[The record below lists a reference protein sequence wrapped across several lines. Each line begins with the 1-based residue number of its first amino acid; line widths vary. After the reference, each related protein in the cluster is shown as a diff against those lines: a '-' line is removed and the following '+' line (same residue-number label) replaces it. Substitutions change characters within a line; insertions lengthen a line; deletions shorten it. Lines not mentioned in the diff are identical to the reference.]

1 MERANK
7 LDLKKF
13 FLKSYFKKRVAQGK
27 VDIPYLEL
35 VLTTKCT
42 LRCESCNNLM
52 QYFSS
57 KNQYTCTLEGILES
71 LDCLL
76 ENVESIQRL
85 RIIGGEP
92 LMFKELPQ
100 LVAALE
106 QRKKVRSF
114 DVLTN
119 ATIDFKEELLQAIK
133 KAKKF
138 RKVSISDYSTAPNLK
153 IPLKQES
160 IFKALKA
167 YKIPYSFN
175 SGGIWYKV
183 EKIYKR
189 NRTKE
194 GIIANFQACGM
205 PCVSLMSGDEHLA
218 GFGAVFVCPIA
229 SSLSKLKGVE
239 EFSGDYIALEQGD
252 LRHRIL
258 SFYAQDFFKA
268 CDYCQDWSK
277 PREDILAAI
286 QADKV
291 LEIGKDRD

>member
-1 MERANK
+1 MYLENPVFNARYIEPNISWYVSYFRGNRGIARVWREPITWV
-7 LDLKKF
+7 LKKF
-13 FLKSYFKKRVAQGK
+13 FLKSYFQKRVAQGK

-92 LMFKELPQ
+92 LMFKDLPQ

-106 QRKKVRSF
+106 QREKVRSF

-119 ATIDFKEELLQAIK
+119 GTIGFKEALLQEIK

-138 RKVSISDYSTAPNLK
+138 RKVSISDYSNAPNLK

-160 IFKALKA
+160 IFKSLKA
-167 YKIPYSFN
+167 YKIPYSFLT
-175 SGGIWYKV
+175 GGIWYKV

-194 GIIANFQACGM
+194 GIIANFHACGM
-205 PCVSLMSGDEHLA
+205 SCVSLMSGDVRKNQSKVKA
-218 GFGAVFVCPIA
+218 GGGGYFCLSNCKLFV
-229 SSLSKLKGVE
+229 
-239 EFSGDYIALEQGD
+239 
-252 LRHRIL
+252 
-258 SFYAQDFFKA
+258 
-268 CDYCQDWSK
+268 
-277 PREDILAAI
+277 
-286 QADKV
+286 
-291 LEIGKDRD
+291 